1 MTQTG
6 VSRNLI
12 EAVSLER
19 EKNPRAKAA
28 DIARSLDKS
37 RQAISQALIELG
49 LPTRFSAVRFCTAC
63 GKKLSWGNRSGRHR
77 ECFIDP
83 EVKDAIVRDYL
94 CGDKPAAIQLEHK
107 VRRGVMY
114 RILHKRNVKLRR
126 RKDVQ
131 SQM

>member
-12 EAVSLER
+12 GAVWLER

-28 DIARSLDKS
+28 DIARRLGKS
-37 RQAISQALIELG
+37 RQAIRQALVKLG
-49 LPTRFSAVRFCTAC
+49 LPTKFHVVKFCEAC
-63 GKKLSWGNRSGRHR
+63 GGELPQGNNTGRHQG
-77 ECFIDP
+77 CFLNP

-94 CGDKPAAIQLEHK
+94 RGDKTAVIQAECKIGPAT
-107 VRRGVMY
+107 MY

-126 RKDVQ
+126 EK
-131 SQM
+131 